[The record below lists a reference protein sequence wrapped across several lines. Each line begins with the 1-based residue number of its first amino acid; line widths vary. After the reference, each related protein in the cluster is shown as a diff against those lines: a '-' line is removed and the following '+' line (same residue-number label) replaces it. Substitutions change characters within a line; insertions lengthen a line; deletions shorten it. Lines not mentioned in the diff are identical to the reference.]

1 MHNSVAIWTF
11 FAFIALL
18 IALMM
23 FIPFLAK
30 SQKLLVPE
38 DFEVPQ
44 VLETEN
50 FRLRKLTAADAEKD
64 YEAVM
69 ETAERLRSQNGGTW
83 PREGFT
89 LEENRADLRRHE
101 SEFDERKAFVY
112 TVVSLDESRVLG
124 CVYFYP
130 SRDPDYDL
138 IVYLW
143 ARQSEYEKGMED
155 ELERVVRDWLDRDW
169 PFENP
174 GFSGRE

>member
-1 MHNSVAIWTF
+1 MLKPVTIWLF
-11 FAFIALL
+11 FAFLALF
-18 IALMM
+18 IALMIFVSLM
-23 FIPFLAK
+23 AASRTPF
-30 SQKLLVPE
+30 VPA

-50 FRLRKLTAADAEKD
+50 FRLRKLTEADAQKD

-83 PREGFT
+83 PREDFT
-89 LEENRADLRRHE
+89 LEENKADLRRHE
-101 SEFDERKAFVY
+101 RDFDERRAFVY

-130 SRDPDYDL
+130 SRDPDHDA
-138 IVYLW
+138 IIYLW

-155 ELERVVRDWLDRDW
+155 ELEQVVREWLERAW

-174 GFSGRE
+174 GFPGRE